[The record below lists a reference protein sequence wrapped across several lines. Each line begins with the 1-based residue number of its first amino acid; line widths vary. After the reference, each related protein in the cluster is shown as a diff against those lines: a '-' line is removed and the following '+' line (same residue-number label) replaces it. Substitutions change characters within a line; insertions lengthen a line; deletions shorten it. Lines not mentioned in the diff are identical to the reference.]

1 MNLVTTING
10 AAVTTSLAI
19 AEGTQNEHRA
29 VLQLART
36 YLGDLEEF
44 GGVAFEMRPFET
56 PGGVQKREIA
66 ILNEQQST
74 LLLTYMRNSDIVR
87 QFKKALVKAFWELA
101 QKAAAPALPD
111 FSNPA
116 AAARAWAEQ
125 FEQRQL
131 VEEQKVLLEHKV
143 AEQAPK
149 VQFHDD
155 VAAAINCQTV
165 GEVAKELGTGQN
177 RLFRWLRERGF
188 LMANNEPY
196 QRFVDQGYF
205 KVIPRSWKDR
215 HGELHA
221 DKKTLITGKGL
232 TYFHKLINNLPVDL
246 PANDNDAVAS
256 A

>member
-36 YLGDLEEF
+36 YLADLEEF
-44 GGVAFEMRPFET
+44 GGVAFEMRPFDT
-56 PGGVQKREIA
+56 LGGMQKREVA

-87 QFKKALVKAFWELA
+87 QFKKALVRAFWEIA
-101 QKAAAPALPD
+101 QKAVAPALPD

-131 VEEQKVLLEHKV
+131 VEEQKVMLEHKV

-149 VQFHDD
+149 V
-155 VAAAINCQTV
+155 AAQDMLARSN
-165 GEVAKELGTGQN
+165 GELCLTDAAKALGVPLGKLTTYLIRIGWAYRRQSNN
-177 RLFRWLRERGF
+177 RLVGYTVKE
-188 LMANNEPY
+188 
-196 QRFVDQGYF
+196 QQGLVAHRPVTIYH
-205 KVIPRSWKDR
+205 KSGDIES
-215 HGELHA
+215 LSQL
-221 DKKTLITGKGL
+221 LITPKGL
-232 TYFHKLINNLPVDL
+232 AKLAEMI
-246 PANDNDAVAS
+246 AMGMS